1 MQQIPQNWQIQVC
14 RLKVKIG
21 KIFCQ
26 QNSTLLMV
34 QTMDQRSYSF
44 SILILEDCNWHL
56 LIYLK
61 ELTAQGAVKQRVKLL
76 I

>member
-1 MQQIPQNWQIQVC
+1 
-14 RLKVKIG
+14 
-21 KIFCQ
+21 
-26 QNSTLLMV
+26 
-34 QTMDQRSYSF
+34 MDQRSYSF